1 MPSERFKDRVVFITG
16 AGSGIG
22 RATAKLFAA
31 EGAKVFAI
39 DVNGDGLL
47 ETVDA
52 IRLAGGTAEG
62 GVCDVADMVDVGA
75 AVNSAASGFGGLD
88 ILVNAAG
95 IGGFARLEELDE
107 ETWQRTIAV
116 NLGGVFHTTKAAMPY
131 LLARPGANIVN
142 VGSTASLRGQ
152 AYASA
157 YSASK
162 AGLVLFT
169 RSIALEF
176 ATRGLRATCVCPGGV
191 RTPLG
196 RFFQLREDFEMHLLD
211 YARPPAA
218 GTFAEP
224 EDIAGAI
231 AFLASAD
238 ARMINGVA
246 LLADH
251 GTLA

>member
-1 MPSERFKDRVVFITG
+1 MPDERFKDRVVFLTG

-31 EGAKVFAI
+31 EGAKVFAV
-39 DVNGDGLL
+39 DVNGDGLM
-47 ETVDA
+47 ETIDA
-52 IRLAGGTAEG
+52 IRAAGDTADG
-62 GVCDVADMVDVGA
+62 GVCDVSDMTNVEG
-75 AVNSAASGFGGLD
+75 AVNGAVSAFGGLD
-88 ILVNAAG
+88 VLVNAAG
-95 IGGFARLEELDE
+95 IGGFVRLEELDE
-107 ETWQRTIAV
+107 ATWQRTIAV
-116 NLGGVFHTTKAAMPY
+116 NMGGVFHTTKAAMPH
-131 LLARPGANIVN
+131 LLGRPGANIVN

-176 ATRGLRATCVCPGGV
+176 ATRGLRANCVCPGGV

-196 RFFQLREDFEMHLLD
+196 RFFRLREDFELHLLE
-211 YARPPAA
+211 YSRPPAA
-218 GTFAEP
+218 GTFSEP
-224 EDIAGAI
+224 EDIARAI
-231 AFLASAD
+231 AFLASDD
-238 ARMINGVA
+238 AKMINGAA

>member
-52 IRLAGGTAEG
+52 IRLAGGTADG

-95 IGGFARLEELDE
+95 IGGFAR
-107 ETWQRTIAV
+107 
-116 NLGGVFHTTKAAMPY
+116 P
-131 LLARPGANIVN
+131 ARPHQE
-142 VGSTASLRGQ
+142 T
-152 AYASA
+152 
-157 YSASK
+157 
-162 AGLVLFT
+162 
-169 RSIALEF
+169 
-176 ATRGLRATCVCPGGV
+176 
-191 RTPLG
+191 
-196 RFFQLREDFEMHLLD
+196 
-211 YARPPAA
+211 
-218 GTFAEP
+218 
-224 EDIAGAI
+224 
-231 AFLASAD
+231 
-238 ARMINGVA
+238 
-246 LLADH
+246 
-251 GTLA
+251 